1 MLSHVRS
8 DRLLGAAPAWDAVGG
23 TRATDPPPRAAQIR
37 TGAEQHAAWR
47 EYQRGACSGAAAV
60 LGQLIEQMGGAPT
73 SCACGAYV
81 SLYA

>member
-8 DRLLGAAPAWDAVGG
+8 ERLLGATPARDAIGG
-23 TRATDPPPRAAQIR
+23 AGATDPRPQATRLRP
-37 TGAEQHAAWR
+37 GAEQHAAWR
-47 EYQRGACSGAAAV
+47 EHQRSACSGAAAV

-73 SCACGAYV
+73 SCVCGAYV